1 MKKISKAISVSR
13 IPFVYLLMYFVKLW
27 MYGSMLLNFILCL
40 LSNSSFQLV
49 CVFMK
54 VMALLG
60 DIG

>member
-13 IPFVYLLMYFVKLW
+13 IPFVYLFMYFVKLW

>member
-13 IPFVYLLMYFVKLW
+13 IPFVYLFMYFVKLW

-54 VMALLG
+54 VMALLVT
-60 DIG
+60 